1 MVPKAQF
8 FEDIPA
14 FVKESGKEVDD
25 LLGEVQSTLQRYRHV
40 EQQLQEKKMRLT
52 AKKPEIEKCLDAIN
66 LLIEKRDGDEV
77 VEVDFSLADQVY
89 ARAKVQK
96 DAGYVGLW
104 LGAGVMVEYGLVG
117 FGWVW
122 LDLVISFVAC
132 VDSLARSLAHWKA
145 LVRVVVGGD
154 RKRRRGCWR
163 SSWCRVTSSWR
174 SWRGI
179 MGMWRTRRRR
189 HRWVLTSA
197 MMCGG
202 ALTLS
207 LALRAASRW
216 PGYACEV
223 VQSQC

>member
-1 MVPKAQF
+1 MSAAATTSQEPSVIRQVVPKAQF

-132 VDSLARSLAHWKA
+132 VHSLARSLTGRRSFVWW
-145 LVRVVVGGD
+145 LVATGRGKGAVGGAV
-154 RKRRRGCWR
+154 G
-163 SSWCRVTSSWR
+163 
-174 SWRGI
+174 
-179 MGMWRTRRRR
+179 
-189 HRWVLTSA
+189 
-197 MMCGG
+197 
-202 ALTLS
+202 
-207 LALRAASRW
+207 
-216 PGYACEV
+216 V
-223 VQSQC
+223 V

>member
-1 MVPKAQF
+1 MSAAATTSEEPSVIRQVVPKAQF

-117 FGWVW
+117 FGWIW

-132 VDSLARSLAHWKA
+132 VDSLARSLTGRRSFVWW
-145 LVRVVVGGD
+145 LVATGRGEGAVGGAV
-154 RKRRRGCWR
+154 G
-163 SSWCRVTSSWR
+163 
-174 SWRGI
+174 
-179 MGMWRTRRRR
+179 
-189 HRWVLTSA
+189 
-197 MMCGG
+197 
-202 ALTLS
+202 
-207 LALRAASRW
+207 
-216 PGYACEV
+216 V
-223 VQSQC
+223 V

>member
-1 MVPKAQF
+1 MSAAATSEEPSVIRQVVPKAQF
-8 FEDIPA
+8 FEDIPT

-117 FGWVW
+117 FGWIW
-122 LDLVISFVAC
+122 IERGGLVRCVLC
-132 VDSLARSLAHWKA
+132 VDSLARSLTGRRSFVWW
-145 LVRVVVGGD
+145 LVATGRGEGAVGGAV
-154 RKRRRGCWR
+154 
-163 SSWCRVTSSWR
+163 S
-174 SWRGI
+174 
-179 MGMWRTRRRR
+179 
-189 HRWVLTSA
+189 
-197 MMCGG
+197 
-202 ALTLS
+202 
-207 LALRAASRW
+207 
-216 PGYACEV
+216 V
-223 VQSQC
+223 V